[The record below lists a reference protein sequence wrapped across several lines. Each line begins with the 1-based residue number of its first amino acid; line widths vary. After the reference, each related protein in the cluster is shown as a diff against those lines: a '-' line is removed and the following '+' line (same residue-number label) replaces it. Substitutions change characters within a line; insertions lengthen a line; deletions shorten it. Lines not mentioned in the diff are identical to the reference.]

1 MLIIYYKIVKYQ
13 PYKTSKSKQIMTR
26 FTTYNGIN
34 GLFCIYMTHCIRR
47 LCLSTLLL
55 PGFSTV
61 MAQDSTSKT
70 SKLVVFPA
78 MTRSIETSWAFGGAA
93 SYTFRASLKDTSS
106 RTSSIQLGALYSLRK
121 QLVTSVRGT
130 QYLKNENWIL
140 NEQVSFSS
148 FPDKFWGLGKNTTD
162 NSEED
167 YSFKQ
172 MYVYLH
178 FMKKIAPRLFGGLLY
193 EYQRV
198 WDISYKA
205 GGLFDQ
211 QQVAGRYNYHV
222 SGLGLSLTYDSR
234 NHAFYPDK
242 GFFAQAYF
250 NHFSPVTGSQFPF
263 TNIVVDIRKYMP
275 AGTDAVFAA
284 QAWLFGNIGKA
295 VPLRS
300 QAAFGGDNVMRGY
313 YQGRFRDL
321 QQFAIQGEYRRYLF
335 NRIGLVAFAGIGNV
349 AHELN
354 GLNLQQLKYS
364 FGGGIRYALNAAEKL
379 NLRIDYGIG
388 KGQNSGLYFQ
398 LAEAF

>member
-1 MLIIYYKIVKYQ
+1 MA
-13 PYKTSKSKQIMTR
+13 R
-26 FTTYNGIN
+26 FSIYNGIN
-34 GLFCIYMTHCIRR
+34 GLFCIYMTRCIRR
-47 LCLSTLLL
+47 LCLFILFF
-55 PGFSTV
+55 PCFSTV
-61 MAQDSTSKT
+61 MAGDSARTK

-78 MTRSIETSWAFGGAA
+78 MTRSIETSWALGGAA
-93 SYTFRASLKDTSS
+93 SYTFRGSQKDTGS
-106 RTSSIQLGALYSLRK
+106 RTSSVQLAALYSLRK
-121 QLVTSVRGT
+121 QLVGSIRGT
-130 QYLKNENWIL
+130 QYLHNENWIL

-148 FPDKFWGLGKNTTD
+148 FPDKFWGLGKNTAA

-172 MYVYLH
+172 MYMYLH
-178 FMKKIAPRLFGGLLY
+178 FMKKIAPRLFAGLLY

-198 WDISYKA
+198 WNINYKP

-211 QQVAGRYNYHV
+211 QQVVGRNRYHV

-250 NHFSPVTGSQFPF
+250 NHFSQVTGSQFPY
-263 TNIVVDIRKYMP
+263 TNIVVDIRKYIP
-275 AGTDAVFAA
+275 AGKDAVLAT
-284 QAWLFGNIGKA
+284 QAWLFGNIGNA

-313 YQGRFRDL
+313 YHGRFRDL
-321 QQFAIQGEYRRYLF
+321 QQFAIQAEYRRYLF
-335 NRIGLVAFAGIGNV
+335 KRIGLVAFAGIGNV
-349 AHELN
+349 AHDIG

-364 FGGGIRYALNAAEKL
+364 FGGGVRYALNASEKL

-388 KGQNSGLYFQ
+388 RGQNSGLYFQ

>member
-1 MLIIYYKIVKYQ
+1 
-13 PYKTSKSKQIMTR
+13 
-26 FTTYNGIN
+26 
-34 GLFCIYMTHCIRR
+34 
-47 LCLSTLLL
+47 
-55 PGFSTV
+55 
-61 MAQDSTSKT
+61 MAQDSAKTT

-93 SYTFRASLKDTSS
+93 SYTFRASRKDTVS
-106 RTSSIQLGALYSLRK
+106 RTSSLQFGALYSLRK

-130 QYLKNENWIL
+130 QYLHKENWIL
-140 NEQVSFSS
+140 NEQISFSS
-148 FPDKFWGLGKNTTD
+148 FPDKFWGMGKNTKD
-162 NSEED
+162 NDAED

-178 FMKKIAPRLFGGLLY
+178 LMKKIAPRLFAGLLY

-198 WDISYKA
+198 WDITYQP

-211 QQVAGRYNYHV
+211 QQVAGKNNYHV

-250 NHFSPVTGSQFPF
+250 NHFSPVTGSQFPY
-263 TNIVVDIRKYMP
+263 TNIVVDIRKYTP
-275 AGTDAVFAA
+275 AGKDGVFAA

-300 QAAFGGDNVMRGY
+300 QAAFGGDNIMRGY
-313 YQGRFRDL
+313 YHGRFRDL

-335 NRIGLVAFAGIGNV
+335 NRFGLVAFAGIGNI
-349 AHELN
+349 AHDLS
-354 GLNLQQLKYS
+354 GLNFNQLKYS
-364 FGGGIRYALNAAEKL
+364 FGGGVRYALNASERL

>member
-1 MLIIYYKIVKYQ
+1 
-13 PYKTSKSKQIMTR
+13 MTR
-26 FTTYNGIN
+26 FPTYNGTN
-34 GLFCIYMTHCIRR
+34 GLFCIYMTHCFRL
-47 LCLSTLLL
+47 LCLSSLLL
-55 PGFSTV
+55 PCFSTV
-61 MAQDSTSKT
+61 VAQDSTQAT
-70 SKLVVFPA
+70 AKLVVFPA

-93 SYTFRASLKDTSS
+93 SYTFRASSKDTLS
-106 RTSSIQLGALYSLRK
+106 RTSSIQMGVLYSLRK
-121 QLVTSVRGT
+121 QLVSSVRGT
-130 QYLKNENWIL
+130 QYLHNENWIL

-162 NSEED
+162 NSVED

-178 FMKKIAPRLFGGLLY
+178 FMKKIAPRLFAGLLY

-198 WDISYKA
+198 WNIKYQA

-211 QQVAGRYNYHV
+211 QQVDGRHNYHV

-234 NHAFYPDK
+234 NHAFSPEK
-242 GFFAQAYF
+242 GFFAQTYF
-250 NHFSPVTGSQFPF
+250 NHFSPVTGSQFPY
-263 TNIVVDIRKYMP
+263 TNIVVDVRKYMP
-275 AGTDAVFAA
+275 AGKNAVLAA

-300 QAAFGGDNVMRGY
+300 MAAFGGDNTMRGY

-321 QQFAIQGEYRRYLF
+321 QQFVIQGEYRRHVYKRF
-335 NRIGLVAFAGIGNV
+335 GLVAFAGFGNV
-349 AHELN
+349 AHEMGDLN
-354 GLNLQQLKYS
+354 FSNLKYS
-364 FGGGIRYALNAAEKL
+364 VGGGLRYALNASEKL

-388 KGQNSGLYFQ
+388 KGNNSGFYFQ